1 MNRNDMKR
9 IVYFLVSLLGFTKLA
24 AQDPADFVLPSIISD
39 HAVMQRDAEVKLWG
53 WCPSVWDLKI
63 VCSWAPNDTV
73 HVSSDKYKYWETYI
87 NTPKA
92 EGPHAIRFYGW
103 EGKLCAEV
111 KDILMGET
119 WLCSGQSNMEYCFKW
134 RVDDITDRSTLFD
147 NKKIRFFKV
156 AKSSSAYPVER
167 IQGKWEICSPET
179 AEDFSVVAFC
189 FGKRLNEELGNLP
202 IGLIGSYWGGTA
214 IEPWMDEFTLRH
226 EKLEEKTKALTAGW
240 APTANSSLYNAMI
253 HPIINYT
260 IAGVVWYQGEANN
273 ERHQDYGVMFDAMI
287 RGWRNAFHHYL
298 PFYFVQI
305 TPWSGYADKNAAYL
319 REQQADVAATLR
331 NTGMVVAG
339 DLVNDLTD
347 IHPSLK
353 RQVGERLANMAL
365 KNSYHKEDIHK
376 GGETMRVKVRS
387 V

>member
-92 EGPHAIRFYGW
+92 EGPYAIRFYGW

-147 NKKIRFFKV
+147 NKKIRFSKWL
-156 AKSSSAYPVER
+156 SHPPR
-167 IQGKWEICSPET
+167 IRLKEFRESGK
-179 AEDFSVVAFC
+179 FV
-189 FGKRLNEELGNLP
+189 LP
-202 IGLIGSYWGGTA
+202 
-214 IEPWMDEFTLRH
+214 
-226 EKLEEKTKALTAGW
+226 KLQK
-240 APTANSSLYNAMI
+240 I
-253 HPIINYT
+253 
-260 IAGVVWYQGEANN
+260 
-273 ERHQDYGVMFDAMI
+273 
-287 RGWRNAFHHYL
+287 
-298 PFYFVQI
+298 
-305 TPWSGYADKNAAYL
+305 
-319 REQQADVAATLR
+319 
-331 NTGMVVAG
+331 
-339 DLVNDLTD
+339 
-347 IHPSLK
+347 
-353 RQVGERLANMAL
+353 LA
-365 KNSYHKEDIHK
+365 
-376 GGETMRVKVRS
+376 
-387 V
+387 

>member
-1 MNRNDMKR
+1 M
-9 IVYFLVSLLGFTKLA
+9 GFTKLA

-147 NKKIRFFKV
+147 NKRFVFKV

-179 AEDFSVVAFC
+179 AEDFSVVAFA
-189 FGKRLNEELGNLP
+189 L
-202 IGLIGSYWGGTA
+202 
-214 IEPWMDEFTLRH
+214 
-226 EKLEEKTKALTAGW
+226 EKG
-240 APTANSSLYNAMI
+240 
-253 HPIINYT
+253 
-260 IAGVVWYQGEANN
+260 
-273 ERHQDYGVMFDAMI
+273 
-287 RGWRNAFHHYL
+287 
-298 PFYFVQI
+298 
-305 TPWSGYADKNAAYL
+305 
-319 REQQADVAATLR
+319 
-331 NTGMVVAG
+331 
-339 DLVNDLTD
+339 
-347 IHPSLK
+347 
-353 RQVGERLANMAL
+353 
-365 KNSYHKEDIHK
+365 
-376 GGETMRVKVRS
+376 
-387 V
+387 

>member
-1 MNRNDMKR
+1 MKR

-73 HVSSDKYKYWETYI
+73 HVSSDKYKYWETYV

-92 EGPHAIRFYGW
+92 EGPYTIQFYGW

-189 FGKRLNEELGNLP
+189 FGKKLNEGLGNLP
-202 IGLIGSYWGGTA
+202 VGLIGSYWGGTA
-214 IEPWMDEFTLRH
+214 IEPWIDEFTLRH
-226 EKLEEKTKALTAGW
+226 VKQGVLLKAADDNDLKRGFGALLRYFNTGVDGVKLIDVQFEKLGIPHDLQRAIKTDLSKSNTD
-240 APTANSSLYNAMI
+240 
-253 HPIINYT
+253 
-260 IAGVVWYQGEANN
+260 EAF
-273 ERHQDYGVMFDAMI
+273 GASK
-287 RGWRNAFHHYL
+287 
-298 PFYFVQI
+298 
-305 TPWSGYADKNAAYL
+305 T
-319 REQQADVAATLR
+319 
-331 NTGMVVAG
+331 
-339 DLVNDLTD
+339 
-347 IHPSLK
+347 
-353 RQVGERLANMAL
+353 
-365 KNSYHKEDIHK
+365 
-376 GGETMRVKVRS
+376 
-387 V
+387 